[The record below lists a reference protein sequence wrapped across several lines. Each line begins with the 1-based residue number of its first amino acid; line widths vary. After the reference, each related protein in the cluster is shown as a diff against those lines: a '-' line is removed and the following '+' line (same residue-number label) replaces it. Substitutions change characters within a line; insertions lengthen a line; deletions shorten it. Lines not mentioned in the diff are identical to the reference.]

1 MNPRLKP
8 YVDWAMT
15 ASRVIIG
22 GLFVWAAFTKIADL
36 HVFAEEVANYQ
47 LVPAML
53 VPLIAA
59 ALPGV
64 ELVTGVALVLG
75 IYSRPSAGIIAA
87 LMVVFIIGIS
97 QALIRG
103 IDLTCGCFGGADDAT
118 WGTVWRDVLMLV
130 PAVLV
135 LVFGPGRLA
144 MQPESPAAT

>member
-22 GLFVWAAFTKIADL
+22 GLFVWAAFTKFADF
-36 HVFAEEVANYQ
+36 HVFAEEIANYQ
-47 LVPAML
+47 LVPAQL

-64 ELVTGVALVLG
+64 EVVAGVALILG
-75 IYSRPSAGIIAA
+75 IYSRASAGIIAA

-118 WGTVWRDVLMLV
+118 WGTVWRDVAMLV

-135 LVFGPGRLA
+135 LLFGPGKLA
-144 MQPESPAAT
+144 MQPEDG